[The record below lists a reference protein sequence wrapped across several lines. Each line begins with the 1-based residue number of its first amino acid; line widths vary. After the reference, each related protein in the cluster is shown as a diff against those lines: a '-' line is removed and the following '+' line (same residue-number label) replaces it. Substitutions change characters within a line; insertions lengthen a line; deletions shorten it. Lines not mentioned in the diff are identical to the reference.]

1 MSIQLRP
8 APHTTAPE
16 HSLHPGDLA
25 SLIADYGIGRFE
37 PEVATAAEVAAEHG
51 APDRLVRIV
60 RDSLT
65 PEVVRERA
73 FGRIAA
79 YLPIR

>member
-1 MSIQLRP
+1 MSTQLHP
-8 APHTTAPE
+8 APRTTSPE
-16 HSLHPGDLA
+16 HSLDRSDLA

-37 PEVATAAEVAAEHG
+37 PEVATAAEVAADHG

-60 RDSLT
+60 RDTLT
-65 PEVVRERA
+65 PEIVRERA
-73 FGRIAA
+73 FGRMAA